1 MCQMAKSQRLRIYK
15 GENMEKVDHP
25 DSYNIGDPDNPTITY
40 EEYMKEVEKNGT
52 SNQSTDSAE

>member
-1 MCQMAKSQRLRIYK
+1 
-15 GENMEKVDHP
+15 MEKIDHP
-25 DSYNIGDPDNPTITY
+25 DSYNIGDPDIPTITY